1 MPEHRLLL
9 RDIDIPDI
17 EQIDVYAAH
26 GGYGAAERVVAEMAP
41 QEVVDEVERAGLTGR
56 GGAWQPVAPKWRA
69 MPQPTAAAPNYLC
82 VNANESEPGTFRDRK
97 LIERNPHQIV
107 EGVIIAAYAIGART
121 AYIYVRDGMARGVKL
136 LEDAIAA
143 ANECGLLGA
152 NIRAS
157 GYDLDIYVHPGGGA
171 HIAGEETAMLESIEG
186 KRAQPRVR
194 ALWPHRATLFGQAA
208 LLHNVGTLA
217 YLPHVINGGA
227 EWFGKLGTPRH
238 PGTCVFCV
246 SGHVRRPGLYEIEVG
261 AATLRELIDE
271 YAGGVRQ
278 GHRLK
283 AVLPGG
289 AASVV
294 LTAEQIDVRLCPEEW
309 AVPGGGLLQG
319 NWGTGG
325 VIVMDET
332 TSMVDAAL
340 NLMQFYA
347 RESCGLCTP
356 CREGAPWLRDV
367 VRRVEKGQACAE
379 DVGVLESVAA
389 QVAPLLGED
398 TLALCRFAPFFA
410 WSMQGLLRAFGDEF
424 AQYIEAGGCPFPQDK
439 GIKVPDSVSVRF

>member
-17 EQIDVYAAH
+17 EQMDMYVTH
-26 GGYGAAERVVAEMAP
+26 GGYDAAERMLAEMAS
-41 QEVVDEVERAGLTGR
+41 QDVIDEVERSGLTGR
-56 GGAWQPVAPKWRA
+56 GGAWEAVAPKWRA
-69 MPQPTAAAPNYLC
+69 MPAPTATEPNYLC

-107 EGVIIAAYAIGART
+107 EGVLIAAYAIGART
-121 AYIYVRDGMARGVKL
+121 AYIYVRDGMARGMKL

-143 ANECGLLGA
+143 AYERGLLGVD
-152 NIRAS
+152 IRAS

-171 HIAGEETAMLESIEG
+171 HIAGEETALLEALEG
-186 KRAQPRVR
+186 KRAQPRAR
-194 ALWPHRATLFGQAA
+194 TFWPHRTTLFGQPA
-208 LLHNVGTLA
+208 LVQNVGTLA
-217 YLPHVINGGA
+217 YLPHIIARGA
-227 EWFGKLGTPRH
+227 EWFSSLGTQRH

-246 SGHVRRPGLYEIEVG
+246 SGHVRRPGLYEIEMG
-261 AATLRELIDE
+261 AATLRELIEE

-278 GHRLK
+278 GHQLK

-294 LTAEQIDVRLCPEEW
+294 LTADQIDVRLCPEEW
-309 AVPGGGLLQG
+309 AVPGGGPLQG
-319 NWGTGG
+319 NFGTGG

-347 RESCGLCTP
+347 RESCGQCTP

-367 VRRVEKGQACAE
+367 VRRVERGQARME
-379 DVGVLESVAA
+379 DIGLLESVAA
-389 QVAPLLGED
+389 QVSPLLGEE
-398 TLALCRFAPFFA
+398 TLALCRFAPSFA
-410 WSMQGLLRAFGDEF
+410 WAMQGFLRAFGEEF